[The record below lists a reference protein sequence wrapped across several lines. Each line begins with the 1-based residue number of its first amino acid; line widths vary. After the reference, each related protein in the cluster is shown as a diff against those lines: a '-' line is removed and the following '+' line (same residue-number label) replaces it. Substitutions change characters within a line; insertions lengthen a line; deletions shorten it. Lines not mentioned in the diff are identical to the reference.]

1 MLTLNNPETFLLR
14 SSIALLVLWLVYV
27 LFLQK
32 ETALQFR
39 RYFLLAGAAVA
50 LITGAF
56 SVQLVQQLPLAN
68 LPRVLPAGALQLNIA
83 PPAPAAHYQFA
94 WWHGWL
100 LVSSVL
106 LLLLIVRLVVLW
118 LRVQKLPKQ
127 TFEGQTFRLGDQA
140 YSFMGELVLNAAQV
154 AEAKH
159 NLEVARQLQ
168 QVVQHEQV
176 HIRQWHTADL
186 LLAELLRALLW
197 FHPVVWLLP
206 RELSAL
212 HEYLADSSACPPEST
227 ENYQQLLIRQQLHN
241 NGVLAHHFNKSFIF
255 KRIQMLSLIKKP
267 LSFRKKLL
275 IGLLTVATGLA
286 ISCNREMQDQML
298 EVEQSVEAQ
307 QQHDLNNYLV
317 FSEGNTYVMIDE
329 AQVVKASKLIHP
341 TNARAAK
348 GWAAQQMNMLT
359 AGHSV
364 EQMLKELED
373 DNDKAFVM
381 ITGEQYSKYLNG
393 EDILAPYKSVEIE
406 IDEDG
411 EVEVYQLPE
420 QNAEPL
426 LGMSALM
433 QGVAQNEKLLE
444 IARNINAENERAFIS
459 FIIDTEGNMTRA
471 EVLKGINPK
480 VDAALV
486 EVMRELEY
494 KWKPAMADG
503 QPVNTRFVL
512 PLKLS
517 AASAEATQVS
527 GKRIIGS
534 NEEFEE
540 ATTQATPEG
549 GMRLYMEQVVQNE
562 ALQTVVKNSD
572 VEGNVLIAFV
582 VNEDGELT
590 DFRKMKGLSEEI
602 DAAVVA
608 AMRNSSIKWSPALNA
623 AGQPIKSKFLIPFM
637 VKK

>member
-50 LITGAF
+50 LITGAY

-83 PPAPAAHYQFA
+83 PPAPAAQYEFA

-106 LLLLIVRLVVLW
+106 LLLLVIRLVVLW

-140 YSFMGELVLNAAQV
+140 YSFMGELVLDAAQV

-227 ENYQQLLIRQQLHN
+227 EKYQQLLIRQQLHN

-255 KRIQMLSLIKKP
+255 KRIQMLSEIKKP
-267 LSFRKKLL
+267 
-275 IGLLTVATGLA
+275 
-286 ISCNREMQDQML
+286 ISIPQKTM
-298 EVEQSVEAQ
+298 
-307 QQHDLNNYLV
+307 H
-317 FSEGNTYVMIDE
+317 
-329 AQVVKASKLIHP
+329 
-341 TNARAAK
+341 
-348 GWAAQQMNMLT
+348 
-359 AGHSV
+359 
-364 EQMLKELED
+364 
-373 DNDKAFVM
+373 
-381 ITGEQYSKYLNG
+381 
-393 EDILAPYKSVEIE
+393 
-406 IDEDG
+406 
-411 EVEVYQLPE
+411 
-420 QNAEPL
+420 
-426 LGMSALM
+426 
-433 QGVAQNEKLLE
+433 
-444 IARNINAENERAFIS
+444 
-459 FIIDTEGNMTRA
+459 
-471 EVLKGINPK
+471 
-480 VDAALV
+480 
-486 EVMRELEY
+486 
-494 KWKPAMADG
+494 
-503 QPVNTRFVL
+503 
-512 PLKLS
+512 
-517 AASAEATQVS
+517 
-527 GKRIIGS
+527 
-534 NEEFEE
+534 
-540 ATTQATPEG
+540 
-549 GMRLYMEQVVQNE
+549 
-562 ALQTVVKNSD
+562 
-572 VEGNVLIAFV
+572 
-582 VNEDGELT
+582 
-590 DFRKMKGLSEEI
+590 
-602 DAAVVA
+602 
-608 AMRNSSIKWSPALNA
+608 WSC
-623 AGQPIKSKFLIPFM
+623 
-637 VKK
+637 